1 MEKEWNAE
9 HQQIKEAVEA
19 ICADFGDDYWRQKDQ
34 DHEFPTEFR
43 QAIADAGWLGITMP
57 PEYGGAGLGITEA
70 ALLMQTIAGSGGAIA
85 ACTSVHNSI
94 FGPHAIVVHGTDEQR
109 ATMLPPLI
117 KGEHIA
123 AFCVTEPD
131 AGLDTTSITT
141 RADRQPD
148 GSYVMSGRK
157 TWISLAQRAHKMLIL
172 ARTTP
177 LSEVKKRTDGLS
189 LFYTD
194 VDRRYVETRIIGKMG
209 RAAVDSNTVFIDG
222 LPVPED
228 HRIGKEGEGF
238 RILLDAINPERIL
251 VAAECVGI
259 GRRALRK
266 AVTYA
271 GERVVFGR
279 PIGQNQSI
287 QHPLARNWME
297 LEAADLMVWRAAELY
312 DAGRPC
318 GAYAN
323 AAKLLASEAGFSACN
338 RAVRTLGGM
347 GYGAEYDVERYLRE
361 IMIPNL
367 APVSSEMILNYV
379 GERVLGL
386 PKSY

>member
-1 MEKEWNAE
+1 MEKEWSPE
-9 HQQIKEAVEA
+9 HRQIKDAVEA
-19 ICADFGDDYWRQKDQ
+19 ICAKFGDDYWRQKDQ
-34 DHEFPTEFR
+34 QHEFPIEFR

-57 PEYGGAGLGITEA
+57 PEYGGAGLGVTEA

-85 ACTSVHNSI
+85 ACTAVHNSI

-117 KGEHIA
+117 SGEHVA

-141 RADRQPD
+141 RADRKSD
-148 GSYVMSGRK
+148 GSYIMSGRK

-194 VDRRYVETRIIGKMG
+194 VDRRYVETRVIPKMG

-222 LPVPED
+222 LPVPEN
-228 HRIGKEGEGF
+228 HRLGQEGQGF

-266 AVTYA
+266 AVNYA
-271 GERVVFGR
+271 NERVVFGR

-312 DAGRPC
+312 DARKPC
-318 GAYAN
+318 GAHAN
-323 AAKLLASEAGFSACN
+323 AAKLLASEAGFEACN
-338 RAVRTLGGM
+338 RAVRTMGGM

-367 APVSSEMILNYV
+367 APVSSEMILNFV
-379 GERVLGL
+379 SEHVLGL